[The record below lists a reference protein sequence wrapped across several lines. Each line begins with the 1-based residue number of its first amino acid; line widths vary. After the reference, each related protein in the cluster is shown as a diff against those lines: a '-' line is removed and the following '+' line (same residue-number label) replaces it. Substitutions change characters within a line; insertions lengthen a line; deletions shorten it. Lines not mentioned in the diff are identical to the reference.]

1 MSSKMAG
8 EKKDVTTFDKSLLD
22 VGGGLSEE
30 RKMTLLRRFN
40 AQTDELDIEE
50 DDDEDFWANIDLNRM
65 SRLDIKIAL
74 QARGLSTRGNKT
86 KLRLR
91 LEQSIEEEKQDELEF
106 LAMVEAA
113 RRAEAALEEGGAVY
127 ACGDNRRAQLGVGD
141 LRGRENFNVV
151 RPLRSKGI
159 ASVHCGHD
167 ISLALSEDGN
177 VYSWGGGGAGPVGY
191 ARAPTEDE
199 RKKRRRVAF
208 LGDDSDDDRG
218 FGSEVDSD
226 EELDARGMPR
236 EKSAADKLKREIP
249 EDYKEPKLIVG
260 LEGEGIVDVAIGPTH
275 GAALSDG
282 GDLYTWGGGVYGQ
295 LGIGDFDVHHEPT
308 ILESMQDGSV
318 IRQIVC
324 GHDHTVAV
332 SDRGVGYA
340 WGFANSGKLGLGV
353 MEREGVERPF
363 SRYFPTPI
371 IIDRL
376 KRVHVAQVA
385 CGPNHS
391 MALTDDGAVYTWG
404 AGDGGRLG
412 HGDDLTREQPTL
424 IKFFSPEDKR
434 SAQNR
439 HVVLQIACGY
449 WHSAAI
455 VLVPPFTEGGYVYTW
470 GSGFSGQLGQGVNN
484 KSRLPKIVEPLL
496 DAHVVSTRIKCGS
509 HHNVILSDTDDLWA
523 WGSNRYGCLG
533 APKGKEPP
541 QGYTALPIMIA
552 CFNTMINRVGRGVV
566 RDFDVG
572 QYFTIVCTY
581 PYQGPGEDQLI
592 AMEEEALRRAQEDAE
607 DRLYV
612 EMEEERERREDD
624 RSQKQQA
631 SNQAKEEEL
640 AAIMAED
647 EGNLN
652 DIKGNGDGKPIYA
665 R

>member
-1 MSSKMAG
+1 MSSKM
-8 EKKDVTTFDKSLLD
+8 ESKKDGQSFDKSLLD

-40 AQTDELDIEE
+40 AQTEELDIEE

-86 KLRLR
+86 KIRLR

-127 ACGDNRRAQLGVGD
+127 SAGDNRRAQLGVGD
-141 LRGRENFNVV
+141 LRGRESFTVV
-151 RPLRSKGI
+151 RPLRSKGV

-177 VYSWGGGGAGPVGY
+177 TYSWGGGGTGPVGY
-191 ARAPTEDE
+191 ARPPTEDE

-208 LGDDSDDDRG
+208 MGDDSDDDNKG
-218 FGSEVDSD
+218 FGSEADSD
-226 EELDARGMPR
+226 EELDARGNR
-236 EKSAADKLKREIP
+236 KEKSAADKLKRAVSD
-249 EDYKEPKLIVG
+249 DYKEPKLIVG

-275 GAALSDG
+275 GAAISDG

-318 IRQIVC
+318 VRQLVC

-391 MALTDDGAVYTWG
+391 MALTDEGVVYSWG

-412 HGDDLTREQPTL
+412 HGDDKDREQPTL

-434 SAQNR
+434 AAQVR
-439 HVVLQIACGY
+439 HIVLQIACGY

-455 VLVPPFTEGGYVYTW
+455 VLVPPYTEGGYVYTW
-470 GSGFSGQLGQGVNN
+470 GSGFAGQLGQGVRN

-509 HHNVILSDTDDLWA
+509 HHNIILSDTDDLWA

-541 QGYTALPIMIA
+541 AGYTATPIMID

-572 QYFTIVCTY
+572 QYFTVVCTY
-581 PYQGPGEDQLI
+581 PYQGPPEEQLI

-607 DRLYV
+607 DRNYE
-612 EMEEERERREDD
+612 EMELERERREDEKRD
-624 RSQKQQA
+624 KRQQSNNAKQA
-631 SNQAKEEEL
+631 EL
-640 AAIMAED
+640 DAIAAED

>member
-1 MSSKMAG
+1 MAND
-8 EKKDVTTFDKSLLD
+8 KKDATSFDKSLLD

-30 RKMTLLRRFN
+30 RKMTLLRRSN
-40 AQTDELDIEE
+40 AKTDELDIEE

-127 ACGDNRRAQLGVGD
+127 ACGDNRRGQLGVGD
-141 LRGRENFNVV
+141 LRERPSFTVV

-167 ISLALSEDGN
+167 ISLSLSEDGN
-177 VYSWGGGGAGPVGY
+177 VYSWGGGGTGPVGY

-199 RKKRRRVAF
+199 RKARRRVAF
-208 LGDDSDDDRG
+208 MGDDSDDDRG

-226 EELDARGMPR
+226 EELDARGNPKP
-236 EKSAADKLKREIP
+236 KSAAEKLKRAIP
-249 EDYKEPKLIVG
+249 EEYKEPKLIVG

-275 GAALSDG
+275 GAAISDG

-318 IRQIVC
+318 VRQLVC
-324 GHDHTVAV
+324 GHDHTLAV

-363 SRYFPTPI
+363 SRMFPTPI

-391 MALTDDGAVYTWG
+391 MALTDDGSVYSWG

-412 HGDDLTREQPTL
+412 HGDDLNREQPTL

-434 SAQNR
+434 GSQVR
-439 HVVLQIACGY
+439 HIVLQVACGY
-449 WHSAAI
+449 WHSAAV
-455 VLVPPFTEGGYVYTW
+455 VLVPPLTEGGYVYTW
-470 GSGFSGQLGQGVNN
+470 GSGFAGQLGQGVNN

-496 DAHVVSTRIKCGS
+496 DHHVVATRIKCGS
-509 HHNVILSDTDDLWA
+509 HHNIILSDTDDLWA

-533 APKGKEPP
+533 APKGREPP
-541 QGYTALPIMIA
+541 QGYTAIPIMVD

-566 RDFDVG
+566 RDFDCG
-572 QYFTIVCTY
+572 QYFTVVCTY
-581 PYQGPGEDQLI
+581 PYQGPAEEQLI
-592 AMEEEALRRAQEDAE
+592 AMEEEALRRAQDDAE
-607 DRLYV
+607 DRHWN
-612 EMEEERERREDD
+612 EMEIEKERRANEHA
-624 RSQKQQA
+624 SKKQA
-631 SNQAKEEEL
+631 SNDAKALEL
-640 AAIMAED
+640 AEIAAED

-652 DIKGNGDGKPIYA
+652 DIKGDGDGKPIYA

>member
-1 MSSKMAG
+1 MAND
-8 EKKDVTTFDKSLLD
+8 KKHVTSFDKSLLD

-30 RKMTLLRRFN
+30 RKMTLLRRSN
-40 AQTDELDIEE
+40 AKTDELDIEE

-127 ACGDNRRAQLGVGD
+127 ACGDNRRGQLGVGD
-141 LRGRENFNVV
+141 LRERPSFTVV

-167 ISLALSEDGN
+167 ISLSLSEDGN
-177 VYSWGGGGAGPVGY
+177 VYSWGGGGTGPVGY

-199 RKKRRRVAF
+199 RKARRRVAF
-208 LGDDSDDDRG
+208 MGDDSDDDRG

-226 EELDARGMPR
+226 EELDARGNPKP
-236 EKSAADKLKREIP
+236 KSAAEKLQRAIP
-249 EDYKEPKLIVG
+249 EEYKEPKLIVG

-275 GAALSDG
+275 GAAISDG

-318 IRQIVC
+318 VRQLVC
-324 GHDHTVAV
+324 GHDHTLAV
-332 SDRGVGYA
+332 SDRGIGYA

-363 SRYFPTPI
+363 SRMFPTPI

-391 MALTDDGAVYTWG
+391 MALTDDGSVYSWG

-412 HGDDLTREQPTL
+412 HGDDLNREQPTL

-434 SAQNR
+434 SSQVR
-439 HVVLQIACGY
+439 HIVLQVACGY
-449 WHSAAI
+449 WHSAAV
-455 VLVPPFTEGGYVYTW
+455 VLVPPLTEGGYVYTW
-470 GSGFSGQLGQGVNN
+470 GSGFAGQLGQGVNN

-496 DAHVVSTRIKCGS
+496 DHHVVATRIKCGS
-509 HHNVILSDTDDLWA
+509 HHNIILSDTDDLWA

-533 APKGKEPP
+533 APKGREPP
-541 QGYTALPIMIA
+541 QGYTAIPIMVD

-566 RDFDVG
+566 RDFDCG
-572 QYFTIVCTY
+572 QYFTVVCTY
-581 PYQGPGEDQLI
+581 PYQGPAEDQLI
-592 AMEEEALRRAQEDAE
+592 AMEEEALRRAQDDAE
-607 DRLYV
+607 DRHWN
-612 EMEEERERREDD
+612 EMEIEKERRANE
-624 RSQKQQA
+624 QA
-631 SNQAKEEEL
+631 SKKQARNDAKALEL
-640 AAIMAED
+640 AEIAAED
-647 EGNLN
+647 EGTLN
-652 DIKGNGDGKPIYA
+652 DIKGDGDGKPIYA